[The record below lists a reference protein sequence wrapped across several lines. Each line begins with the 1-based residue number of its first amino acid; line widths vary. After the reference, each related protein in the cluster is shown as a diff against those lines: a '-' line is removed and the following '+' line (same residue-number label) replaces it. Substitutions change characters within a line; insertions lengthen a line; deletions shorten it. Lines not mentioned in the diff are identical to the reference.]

1 MKISH
6 KLTKQHLREK
16 LEKLS
21 ERVEWLET
29 QLQHNQMRSEVG
41 GFINSRYKS
50 KFLKG
55 EENE

>member
-1 MKISH
+1 MKISS
-6 KLTKQHLREK
+6 KITKQRLREK
-16 LEKLS
+16 LENLY

-29 QLQHNQMRSEVG
+29 QLQHNQMRSEVVW
-41 GFINSRYKS
+41 FINSRYKS